1 MSDTSGTLE
10 LAPNPEQRRRLATV
24 LVALGPERAA
34 KLLQRFPAPVVE
46 QLVAETAQVERLSP
60 DEVKAAL
67 DDFGQEIVARRLMAE
82 GGKSYARDLLT
93 RLLGAERADEILR
106 RIDPEVAQPFRYLGS
121 MEPKV
126 VATLLSGESA
136 GTVAVALAH
145 LEPSEAAAIAK
156 QLPEAFRAD
165 VALRV
170 ATLEQVPDDVISEL
184 DTELR
189 ERVEMLTSRPMTKL
203 EGRATL
209 VSMLQSSP
217 RRIERDVLAAIEAQD
232 ARLAEQIREELFVF
246 DDIAKLTD
254 KAIQQTLRTVDTGDL
269 AVALKD
275 AGELVRDRM
284 LANVSER
291 ARNNLLE
298 EMEFLPTQKPAAVKE
313 ARKRIVA
320 TVRRLEQEGVIEIAR
335 AGGDDDDDE

>member
-1 MSDTSGTLE
+1 VTDTSNALE
-10 LAPNPEQRRRLATV
+10 LVADPVQRRRLATV

-34 KLLQRFPAPVVE
+34 KLLQRFPAAVVE
-46 QLVAETAQVERLSP
+46 ELVAETAQVERLSA

-67 DDFGQEIVARRLMAE
+67 DDFGQEIVARRLMAQ
-82 GGKSYARDLLT
+82 GGKDYARDLLT
-93 RLLGAERADEILR
+93 RLLGAERANEILA
-106 RIDPEVAQPFRYLGS
+106 RIDPDVSRPFRYLATL
-121 MEPKV
+121 EPKT
-126 VATLLSGESA
+126 VATLLSGEPA
-136 GTVAVALAH
+136 ATVAVAVAH

-156 QLPEAFRAD
+156 QRPEAFRAD

-184 DTELR
+184 DSELR
-189 ERVEMLTSRPMTKL
+189 ERVAMLTSRPMTKL

-232 ARLAEQIREELFVF
+232 ARLAERIREELFIF
-246 DDIAKLTD
+246 DDIATLTD
-254 KAIQQTLRTVDTGDL
+254 KAIQQTLRTVDSKDL

-284 LANVSER
+284 LSNVSER
-291 ARNNLLE
+291 ARNNLME
-298 EMEFLPTQKPAAVKE
+298 EMEFLPQQRPAEVKD

-320 TVRRLEQEGVIEIAR
+320 TVRRLEQEGIIEIAR
-335 AGGDDDDDE
+335 AGGDDDDE